1 MTGVVAAADWLITLP
16 TAGAAVAADEA
27 RPMPKSNKAA
37 RIVAFMTYRL
47 LFRFFPG

>member
-16 TAGAAVAADEA
+16 TAVAAAVADEA